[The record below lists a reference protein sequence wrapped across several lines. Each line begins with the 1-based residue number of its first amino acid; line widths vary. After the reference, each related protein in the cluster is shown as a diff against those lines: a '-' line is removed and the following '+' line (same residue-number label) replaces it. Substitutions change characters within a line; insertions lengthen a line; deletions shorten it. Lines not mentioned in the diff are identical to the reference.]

1 MRKILLL
8 IISVVLLT
16 GCSLSSNVDSEKET
30 TRKKEVTYEE
40 EVKGIIEIINSDINE
55 IKNYTKPL
63 LLLDSTEEMSVIMD
77 KQEEQTSNANEVLTK
92 LEDVSVPAKYETIHE
107 NLTNS
112 MRDYR
117 DNLQNKLGFYKE
129 NQYDITSSN
138 SLAKEGNWVSMGD
151 VTDFQQ
157 ESEKLDS
164 NLEMAVQ
171 NMEQRLAN
179 IEEKFNQ

>member
-1 MRKILLL
+1 MRYKLLL
-8 IISVVLLT
+8 IICAVLLT
-16 GCSLSSNVDSEKET
+16 GCSLSSKVDSEKEE

-55 IKNYTKPL
+55 IENFTKPL
-63 LLLDSTEEMSVIMD
+63 LLLDSTEEMSIIVE
-77 KQEEQTSNANEVLTK
+77 KQEELTSNANEVLTK
-92 LEDVSVPAKYETIHE
+92 LEDVSSPAKYETIHE

-117 DNLQNKLGFYKE
+117 DNLQNKLNFYKE
-129 NQYDITSSN
+129 NQYEITSSN
-138 SLAKEGNWVSMGD
+138 SLAQEGNWVSMGD

-157 ESEKLDS
+157 ESDKLDS